1 MSYNLSSSHQII
13 PNAQQYMLH
22 YKFVTINSDDRDI
35 TKYENSSEF
44 EIDLPQDYVNVQTVK
59 LNSWSFPNKYDV
71 FSSSLNN
78 VVFIFELAPYYTA
91 SSSVYNAPTHT
102 FTITIDGGSYTPSQM
117 ATELTNKMNYAVYT
131 YVKTLNGSAD
141 VYTDFVVEYH
151 EVNDKLWFGNKNS
164 SFVLQNGSDDYGTN
178 ELNSNT
184 DCLKRSNYEQYI
196 NWGLPY
202 YLGFT
207 REDKTSATVTS
218 DVKMYYK
225 SSSTWLSS
233 TVVGGS
239 PNYVVADYKLNVNG
253 PSHFYVEIAGLN
265 NMDETMPKKTIRVNE
280 HLTQPKETGLCKY
293 KDPSCKKS
301 LKKNDNTNESN
312 GIVNS
317 CFAKIPVPVKS
328 DTDWFNTNSD
338 SYMLYNPPA
347 EKIRRLR
354 IRIRY
359 HNNMLVNFENFEF
372 SFVLQL
378 GIILPQNEKKYSIYI
393 PESISKR
400 I

>member
-35 TKYENSSEF
+35 SKYENSSEF

-91 SSSVYNAPTHT
+91 SSVVYHAPTYL
-102 FTITIDGGSYTPSQM
+102 FTVTIDSGTYTPSQM

-164 SFVLQNGSDDYGTN
+164 SFVLKNGSNAYDTN

-239 PNYVVADYKLNVNG
+239 PNYAVADYKLNVNG

-293 KDPSCKKS
+293 KDPSCKKP

>member
-1 MSYNLSSSHQII
+1 
-13 PNAQQYMLH
+13 
-22 YKFVTINSDDRDI
+22 
-35 TKYENSSEF
+35 
-44 EIDLPQDYVNVQTVK
+44 
-59 LNSWSFPNKYDV
+59 
-71 FSSSLNN
+71 
-78 VVFIFELAPYYTA
+78 
-91 SSSVYNAPTHT
+91 
-102 FTITIDGGSYTPSQM
+102 M

-164 SFVLQNGSDDYGTN
+164 SFVLKNGSNAYDTN

-239 PNYVVADYKLNVNG
+239 PNYAVADYKLNVNG

-293 KDPSCKKS
+293 KDPSCKKP